1 MSATSAIRGM
11 VMPVPTPFLEN
22 GEVDE
27 KVFEEL
33 LDFYLNSGVNALF
46 INGSYGQGPA
56 MALEQRKRT
65 AELAVKR
72 VNHRMPVIIHVGTA
86 DPFTSSELGHH
97 ARSIGADAIGIV
109 GPYYYSDHNEYEVI
123 EHYRAVDQ
131 ATQLPIL
138 VYNNP
143 AYSGYNITP
152 AMMARLVEAVPK
164 TFGSKLAKGSIPE
177 AQRYLRAVGKNF
189 SLFAPASNMFP
200 GMLVGIAGTIS
211 PPLSAAPEIGVKLV
225 KAIDDGDWE
234 RATREQ
240 VKILEFLAATEPL
253 FSSFGRS
260 SQREALLLRGFDIKR
275 FPRWQAKPLTDEAR
289 QTIRS
294 SLEKSGVPISSRKA
308 A

>member
-1 MSATSAIRGM
+1 M
-11 VMPVPTPFLEN
+11 VMPVPTPFMEN

-33 LDFYLNSGVNALF
+33 LDFYLSSGVNALF
-46 INGSYGQGPA
+46 INGSFGQGPA
-56 MALEQRKRT
+56 MAVEQRKRT
-65 AELAVKR
+65 AEIAVKR
-72 VNHRMPVIIHVGTA
+72 VVRRIPVMIHIGTA
-86 DPFTSSELGHH
+86 DPFTSSELGLH
-97 ARSIGADAIGIV
+97 ARSIGADAVGIV

-131 ATQLPIL
+131 VTQLPVM

-143 AYSGYNITP
+143 AYSGYDITP
-152 AMMARLVEAVPK
+152 AMVSRLLEAVPRI
-164 TFGSKLAKGSIPE
+164 FGSKLAKGSIPE
-177 AQRYLRAVGKNF
+177 AQRHLRAVGKHF

-200 GMLVGIAGTIS
+200 GMLVGITGTIS

-225 KAIDDGDWE
+225 KAIDEGDWE

-253 FSSFGRS
+253 FSSFGRG
-260 SQREALLLRGFDIKR
+260 SQREALRLRGFDIKR
-275 FPRWQAKPLTDEAR
+275 FPRWTAKPLTEEAR
-289 QTIRS
+289 QAIKS
-294 SLEKSGVPISSRKA
+294 SLEKAGISISSRKA